1 MAYSLSYGSRQVNL
15 EQVVHQRWAACDAL
29 DSLLAAENV
38 KTGRSFGAA
47 SPYAT
52 ITRLGNR
59 TAFRT
64 NAGDA
69 LDEVALRVSVWHDD
83 YDAGRAIVGQV
94 KTAFDRSDFA
104 LAGAD
109 RVVQMRRTDD
119 SASQH
124 DDGTWQFTVD
134 FLVHVHLPSG
144 V

>member
-1 MAYSLSYGSRQVNL
+1 MNL
-15 EQVVHQRWAACDAL
+15 EQVLHQRWAAFDAL
-29 DSLLAAENV
+29 NSLFAAEHV
-38 KTGRSFGAA
+38 KTGRSFSAA
-47 SPYAT
+47 LPYAT

-69 LDEVALRVSVWHDD
+69 LDEVTLRINVWHDD
-83 YDAGRAIVGQV
+83 YDAGRAIVRELMA
-94 KTAFDRSDFA
+94 AFDRSDFA
-104 LAGAD
+104 LAGGD

-124 DDGTWQFTVD
+124 DDGTWQFAIE
-134 FLVHVHLPSG
+134 FLVQVYLPSG